1 MSTEATANRGWRGL
15 SPEQRVATLC
25 GWATALLGLAGLA
38 GWVFRIQAFTRVAP
52 GYKAVAPSVAIC
64 LIILGLILPGL
75 AGRPIGR
82 RRRTLTAAVVGVVT
96 LFALLEPIGFVAAV
110 DLNLEDMLTA
120 HLARVSSIPFE
131 TMSPV
136 AGLLLFL
143 VGAAMLAVLL
153 APVGGAG
160 PRRLRDAAGVLGV
173 VAGIVALIFGLGY
186 LYGAPLLYG
195 GPIIPISVAAVLGGL
210 VLAVGAVAAAGPGS
224 WPLRFL
230 VGDSARAVLLRSFLP
245 LTVLVALSISAVQH
259 RLVWLEPPRR
269 VLVGSALAVIFA
281 VVAGLVA
288 SRVAHS
294 IGGTIDQARE
304 AQQRAQSEL
313 DREARLLE
321 AITENTEAH
330 LVYLDPEFNFIWVN
344 AAYARACRRP
354 KEEFAGHNHFE
365 FYPHAENE
373 AIFRRVRDTGEPAKY
388 IEKPF
393 EFPDMPERGVTYWD
407 WTLTPL
413 KDESGAVEGLVFSL
427 ADVTERVRTREQLFE
442 MERARARMAETMAAE
457 INHRMKNNLAM
468 VAELLQMGTE
478 DQPAG
483 SPGAEL
489 VREATA
495 RIRTVSEVHAQLFE
509 SGSDSLDLVK
519 AVERVAEV
527 GRQALS
533 RGATRISV
541 RGGPVMSRAKGAAAL
556 CACVNELVTN
566 ALKYGAP
573 GAEGALEIE
582 IGMAADEGLLRLSV
596 WNSGNPV
603 PAGEPLE
610 REGAMGLRLIR
621 EIVVGQYRGS
631 FTFRPHRGGS
641 LAELVVDR
649 SRLDEEG

>member
-1 MSTEATANRGWRGL
+1 MSTEATTNRGWSEV

-120 HLARVSSIPFE
+120 HLARVSSIPFG

-160 PRRLRDAAGVLGV
+160 PRRLRDAAGLLGV
-173 VAGIVALIFGLGY
+173 VAAIVALVFGLGY

-195 GPIIPISVAAVLGGL
+195 GPVIPISVAGVLGGL

-269 VLVGSALAVIFA
+269 VLVGSALAVVFA
-281 VVAGLVA
+281 LVAGLVA

-304 AQQRAQSEL
+304 AQQRAQRER

-321 AITENTEAH
+321 AIVENTDAH

-344 AAYARACRRP
+344 TAYARACRRP
-354 KEEFAGHNHFE
+354 KEAFAGHNHFE

-373 AIFRRVRDTGEPAKY
+373 AIFRRARETGEPATY

-393 EFPDMPERGVTYWD
+393 EHPDTPERGITYWD
-407 WTLTPL
+407 WTLSPV
-413 KDESGAVEGLVFSL
+413 KDERGRVEGLVLSL
-427 ADVTERVRTREQLFE
+427 ADVTERVRAREQLLE

-478 DQPAG
+478 DQPPR
-483 SPGAEL
+483 SPGVEL
-489 VREATA
+489 VREAIS
-495 RIRTVSEVHAQLFE
+495 RIRTVSEVHGQLFD
-509 SGSDSLDLVK
+509 GGRLDLAK

-533 RGATRISV
+533 RGPTLISV
-541 RGGPVMSRAKGAAAL
+541 RGGPVMSRAKGATAL

-566 ALKYGAP
+566 SLKYGAP
-573 GAEGALEIE
+573 GAEGALQIE
-582 IGMAADEGLLRLSV
+582 IGMAVDEGLLRLWV

-603 PAGEPLE
+603 PAGEPLA
-610 REGAMGLRLIR
+610 REGSMGLRLIR
-621 EIVVGQYRGS
+621 EIVVGQYGGS
-631 FTFRPHRGGS
+631 FTLGPGRGGS
-641 LAELVVDR
+641 LAELVVDKR
-649 SRLDEEG
+649 RLDEEG